1 MKKIAVFLF
10 AVMLFSVA
18 NTAFAQ
24 QRQKVE
30 PINKPTQKTA
40 KSSSDALI
48 PQGSMMLGG
57 SAGFTMQAA
66 DGNDFYIISFA
77 PQFGYFVVD
86 NLAIGAAVSV
96 TKMKDIDP
104 SFGIGPFVRYYL
116 NNGLFGQVR
125 YEFQSMPGILDNVT
139 GSAAGIGIGYA
150 AFLNNS
156 ISIEP
161 VLFYNRHFGDLG
173 EFNEFGLQV
182 GVSAYLGR

>member
-77 PQFGYFVVD
+77 PR
-86 NLAIGAAVSV
+86 S
-96 TKMKDIDP
+96 DILLW
-104 SFGIGPFVRYYL
+104 I
-116 NNGLFGQVR
+116 
-125 YEFQSMPGILDNVT
+125 I
-139 GSAAGIGIGYA
+139 
-150 AFLNNS
+150 
-156 ISIEP
+156 
-161 VLFYNRHFGDLG
+161 
-173 EFNEFGLQV
+173 
-182 GVSAYLGR
+182 

>member
-116 NNGLFGQVR
+116 NNGLF
-125 YEFQSMPGILDNVT
+125 LDRCVT
-139 GSAAGIGIGYA
+139 SSNQCPV
-150 AFLNNS
+150 FLTML
-156 ISIEP
+156 P
-161 VLFYNRHFGDLG
+161 VLLRVLALVMLLF
-173 EFNEFGLQV
+173 
-182 GVSAYLGR
+182 